1 MNRYT
6 KWVIGVIAL
15 TGLVWLT
22 AAAAG
27 QSRSSGSAGT
37 PPGQGGGSSG
47 QNNRVTP
54 PDSANGDANSNA
66 TGNAN
71 GNATPPA
78 NGNGTGTAGGNVPGD
93 DGQSPS
99 TPVPPQQGATVEVA
113 KGVGVVTITLPGTAK
128 GVPLSGQDSIPV
140 GATVDATNGKVEL
153 TSAVD
158 ATGRTQTGTF
168 WGGVFKIRQQAKG
181 DGYTELVLVGGPP
194 SNCAS
199 AGMASISRRHKPG
212 ARLWGHD
219 HHGHFRTRGQNS
231 VATVRGT
238 RWLTEERCGG
248 TLTHVTQGAVAVRD
262 LHTHRTVLV
271 KAHHSH
277 LARNHRAG

>member
-27 QSRSSGSAGT
+27 QSRNNPGT
-37 PPGQGGGSSG
+37 PPGQADRTTSPNG
-47 QNNRVTP
+47 NAN
-54 PDSANGDANSNA
+54 ANGNGNA
-66 TGNAN
+66 DPTLPGNAN
-71 GNATPPA
+71 GTTP
-78 NGNGTGTAGGNVPGD
+78 TGGNSPGD

-99 TPVPPQQGATVEVA
+99 TPGAPKQGATVEVS
-113 KGVGVVTITLPGTAK
+113 KGIGVVTITLPGSAK

-158 ATGRTQTGTF
+158 ASGKTQTGTF

-199 AGMASISRRHKPG
+199 AGKASISSKRKRG

-262 LHTHRTVLV
+262 RHTHRTVLV
-271 KAHHSH
+271 KAHHSY
-277 LARNHRAG
+277 LARNHRAR

>member
-27 QSRSSGSAGT
+27 QSRNNPGT
-37 PPGQGGGSSG
+37 PPGPGGVPPG
-47 QNNRVTP
+47 QADRTTSPNGNTN
-54 PDSANGDANSNA
+54 ANAYGNA
-66 TGNAN
+66 DPTLPGNAN
-71 GNATPPA
+71 GTTP
-78 NGNGTGTAGGNVPGD
+78 TGGSSPGD
-93 DGQSPS
+93 NGQSPS
-99 TPVPPQQGATVEVA
+99 SPAAPKQGATVEVS
-113 KGVGVVTITLPGTAK
+113 KGIGVVTITLPGSAK

-158 ATGRTQTGTF
+158 ASGETQTGTF

-199 AGMASISRRHKPG
+199 AGKASISRKRKRG

-262 LHTHRTVLV
+262 RHTHRTVLV
-271 KAHHSH
+271 KAHHSY
-277 LARNHRAG
+277 LARNHRAR